1 MCTEIG
7 AVNRVSGRS
16 SSQAGL
22 SLIELIMFI
31 VIVGVGLA
39 GILSVLNLT
48 AQKSA
53 DPMIRKQM
61 LAAAE
66 SLLEEV
72 ELMPFTYCDPDDT
85 NVLTATSPAISPT
98 GCATLVEGTTTIPA
112 AETRGSST
120 NPFDN
125 VGDYGGTTGTLTI
138 SPLTDVSNNPIGML
152 AGYSATVNIATSA
165 LGGIAATESLL
176 ITVTVTASN
185 GESLALSGYRTRYA
199 PNSTQ

>member
-1 MCTEIG
+1 MCTEIRT
-7 AVNRVSGRS
+7 VNRRSWRSG
-16 SSQAGL
+16 SQAGL
-22 SLIELIMFI
+22 SLIELVMFI
-31 VIVGVGLA
+31 VIVGIGVA

-72 ELMPFTYCDPDDT
+72 ELMPFTYCDPDDPA
-85 NVLTATSPAISPT
+85 VLTALNPA
-98 GCATLVEGTTTIPA
+98 GCVTAEGTTTIPA
-112 AETRGSST
+112 GEGRGT
-120 NPFDN
+120 AAPFDN

-138 SPLTDVSNNPIGML
+138 SPLTDVSNSSIGML
-152 AGYSATVNIATSA
+152 AGYSATVNVATSA
-165 LGGIAATESLL
+165 LGGIAAADSLL
-176 ITVTVTASN
+176 ITVTVTAST

-199 PNSTQ
+199 PNATQ

>member
-1 MCTEIG
+1 MCTEIRT
-7 AVNRVSGRS
+7 VNRRSWRSG
-16 SSQAGL
+16 SQAGL
-22 SLIELIMFI
+22 SLIELVMFI
-31 VIVGVGLA
+31 VIVGIGVA

-72 ELMPFTYCDPDDT
+72 ELMPFTYCDPDDPA
-85 NVLTATSPAISPT
+85 VLTALNPA
-98 GCATLVEGTTTIPA
+98 GCVTAEGTTTIPA
-112 AETRGSST
+112 GEGRGT
-120 NPFDN
+120 ATPFDN

-138 SPLTDVSNNPIGML
+138 SPLTDVSNSPIGML
-152 AGYSATVNIATSA
+152 AGYSATVNVATSA
-165 LGGIAATESLL
+165 LGGIAAADSLL
-176 ITVTVTASN
+176 ITVTVTAST

-199 PNSTQ
+199 PNATQ

>member
-1 MCTEIG
+1 MCTEIRT
-7 AVNRVSGRS
+7 VNRRSWRSG
-16 SSQAGL
+16 SQAGL
-22 SLIELIMFI
+22 SLIELVMFI
-31 VIVGVGLA
+31 VIVGIGVA

-72 ELMPFTYCDPDDT
+72 ELMPFTYCDPDDPA
-85 NVLTATSPAISPT
+85 VLTALNPA
-98 GCATLVEGTTTIPA
+98 GCVTAEGTTTIPA
-112 AETRGSST
+112 GEGRGT
-120 NPFDN
+120 ATPFDN

-138 SPLTDVSNNPIGML
+138 SPLTDVSNSPIGML
-152 AGYSATVNIATSA
+152 AGYSATVNVATSA
-165 LGGIAATESLL
+165 LVGIAAADSLL
-176 ITVTVTASN
+176 ITVTVTAST

-199 PNSTQ
+199 PNATQ

>member
-1 MCTEIG
+1 MCTDLR
-7 AVNRVSGRS
+7 APSRFSRRFRL
-16 SSQAGL
+16 QAGL
-22 SLIELIMFI
+22 TLIELIMFI
-31 VIVGVGLA
+31 VIVGIGLA

-53 DPMIRKQM
+53 DPMVRKQM

-72 ELMPFTYCDPDDT
+72 ELMPFTYCDPTDA
-85 NVLTATSPAISPT
+85 NFLTAANPA
-98 GCATLVEGTTTIPA
+98 GCTMPEGTTTIPA
-112 AETRGSST
+112 GGESRGSVT
-120 NPFDN
+120 TPFNN

-138 SPLTDVSNNPIGML
+138 SPLTDISNGAIFML

-176 ITVTVTASN
+176 ITVTVTAST

-199 PNSTQ
+199 PYSSQ

>member
-1 MCTEIG
+1 MCIDIRPM
-7 AVNRVSGRS
+7 NRVREHSRA
-16 SSQAGL
+16 QAGL
-22 SLIELIMFI
+22 SLIELVMFI
-31 VIVGVGLA
+31 VIVGVGVA

-61 LAAAE
+61 LAVAE

-72 ELMPFTYCDPDDT
+72 ELMPFTICDPDDPA
-85 NVLTATSPAISPT
+85 VLTAIST
-98 GCATLVEGTTTIPA
+98 ADCAVAEGTTTVPA
-112 AETRGSST
+112 GESRGAA
-120 NPFDN
+120 PLFDN
-125 VGDYGGTTGTLTI
+125 VGDYGGNTGTLTI
-138 SPLTDVSNNPIGML
+138 SPLTDVSNNAIGML

-165 LGGIAATESLL
+165 LGGIAAAESLL
-176 ITVTVTASN
+176 ITVTVTAST

>member
-1 MCTEIG
+1 MPAYG
-7 AVNRVSGRS
+7 SA
-16 SSQAGL
+16 QAGL

-31 VIVGVGLA
+31 VIVGIGIA

-61 LAAAE
+61 LAVAE

-72 ELMPFTYCDPDDT
+72 ELMPFTYCDPDDA
-85 NVLTATSPAISPT
+85 NALTAIST
-98 GCATLVEGTTTIPA
+98 AGCASLVEGTTTVPA
-112 AETRGSST
+112 GESRGNASA
-120 NPFDN
+120 PFDN

-138 SPLTDVSNNPIGML
+138 SPLTDVSNSALGML
-152 AGYSATVNIATSA
+152 AGYSATVNVANSA
-165 LGGIAATESLL
+165 FGTIAASESML
-176 ITVTVTASN
+176 ITVTVTSST

>member
-1 MCTEIG
+1 MCIEIG
-7 AVNRVSGRS
+7 VVNRVCGRAR
-16 SSQAGL
+16 SQAGL

-72 ELMPFTYCDPDDT
+72 ELMPFTYCDPDDPA
-85 NVLTATSPAISPT
+85 VLTAPNPA
-98 GCATLVEGTTTIPA
+98 GCVTAEGTTTIPA
-112 AETRGSST
+112 GEGRGT
-120 NPFDN
+120 PTPFDN

-138 SPLTDVSNNPIGML
+138 SPLTDVSNSAIGML
-152 AGYSATVNIATSA
+152 AGYSATVNVATSA
-165 LGGIAATESLL
+165 LGGIAAADSLL
-176 ITVTVTASN
+176 ITVTVTAST

-199 PNSTQ
+199 PNATQ